1 MANTTHDQGAL
12 PQGLIEQARAKP
24 MDPGRLQYLGK
35 QAAALYSSNGTPL
48 SDAVV
53 QVVGREDI
61 GPEHTK
67 RVCEF
72 ANQAAYQGEWE
83 KGGSVRNIEFQGGPA
98 DPSWVLKELNDGSR
112 QDAVRTSSDYD
123 FPVEK
128 RASANRVEDE
138 IFSGFTG
145 REYRSEV
152 PSSLGELNAMR
163 ETINGAAS
171 HVFSKVAGLEVTK
184 EHLGIELADE
194 VKKLVLDGTGMDKIA
209 SIWSAFTV
217 SPAATK
223 EALQVV
229 ADKLVTDKVA
239 SYQQIKDDLTKTA
252 ASRVPNPAHPIVSRF
267 IEFSKV
273 AAEIKKL
280 RRAVEVLD
288 ENKSKVA
295 SAMKS
300 HLEQAGVGR

>member
-1 MANTTHDQGAL
+1 
-12 PQGLIEQARAKP
+12 

-83 KGGSVRNIEFQGGPA
+83 KGGSVRNIEFRGGPA

-112 QDAVRTSSDYD
+112 QDAVRVSSDYD

-128 RASANRVEDE
+128 RASANRVEEE
-138 IFSGFTG
+138 IFSGYTSG
-145 REYRSEV
+145 QERRSEV
-152 PSSLGELNAMR
+152 PSSLSELNAVR
-163 ETINGAAS
+163 ETINGAS
-171 HVFSKVAGLEVTK
+171 DHIFSKVAGLEVTK

-252 ASRVPNPAHPIVSRF
+252 AARVPNPAHPIVSRF

-280 RRAVEVLD
+280 RRAMKVLD

-295 SAMKS
+295 SALKIR
-300 HLEQAGVGR
+300 LEETGVGR